1 MALASVYIDIYITC
15 IRLLISNILMILH
28 SEIHTTQTKNKETK
42 SILYKW
48 LILATYLHS
57 TKKILVHG
65 KNAFKN
71 KTPKSSF
78 QTSSKNAANLWRA
91 AKSQNSLAILKHT
104 TGLYRGKPMHNWHK
118 YGISLSKLLKS
129 IFILGI
135 LVPNKKKD
143 SSKYFLYTNT
153 NGPQLCEIQVDL
165 LWDPEKWNNKS
176 HMWCRDEIQTVL
188 WYVVS
193 L

>member
-1 MALASVYIDIYITC
+1 MALASAYIDIYINY

-48 LILATYLHS
+48 LILATYLHT

-78 QTSSKNAANLWRA
+78 QMSSKNAANLWRA

-104 TGLYRGKPMHNWHK
+104 TGIYSGFTEVNQCINMEFHSFEIYFHTWNTCTKQKGKTLQN
-118 YGISLSKLLKS
+118 ISCILTRMAHSFVKSKWICFEVQRS
-129 IFILGI
+129 
-135 LVPNKKKD
+135 
-143 SSKYFLYTNT
+143 
-153 NGPQLCEIQVDL
+153 EIINHTCDVAMRYKRFFD
-165 LWDPEKWNNKS
+165 
-176 HMWCRDEIQTVL
+176 T
-188 WYVVS
+188 
-193 L
+193 

>member
-104 TGLYRGKPMHNWHK
+104 TGLYSGFTEVNQCIT
-118 YGISLSKLLKS
+118 GINMEFHCPNFWNLFSYLEYLYQTKRKTLQNISCILTRMAHSFVKSKW
-129 IFILGI
+129 ICF
-135 LVPNKKKD
+135 
-143 SSKYFLYTNT
+143 
-153 NGPQLCEIQVDL
+153 EIQR
-165 LWDPEKWNNKS
+165 S
-176 HMWCRDEIQTVL
+176 EIINHTCDVAMR
-188 WYVVS
+188 YKRFFDM
-193 L
+193 